1 VTSKVFTLEF
11 KNGKL
16 TIPSEIQDYLEKCQ
30 GQVKVSLMV
39 ESSSKEDNLS
49 NAWNQWFQEVE
60 EIEPIDNNEPLNDYQ
75 KLLIDKYKQQGLEL

>member
-1 VTSKVFTLEF
+1 MTSKVFALEL
-11 KNGKL
+11 KEGKL
-16 TIPSEIQDYLEKCQ
+16 TIPSEIQDYLQKCQ

-39 ESSSKEDNLS
+39 ESSSEEAGLS

-60 EIEPIDNNEPLNDYQ
+60 QIEPLVNNEPKNDYQ

>member
-16 TIPSEIQDYLEKCQ
+16 TIPLEIQDYLEKCQ